1 MPSNNNDQNFD
12 DESDDEHDFYQLV
25 LAGCA
30 AAATF
35 TSFQEKK
42 PCRTSSHT
50 GYKFVMDVLNG
61 HEIRCFEQF
70 RMEKHVF
77 MNLLETLTK
86 RYGLKE
92 GFDMPLIEVLA
103 MFLTTIGHGLSNRMI
118 QERFQHSGES
128 VSRWFEIVLD
138 VVCLMAVDIIK
149 PSDPQFKEVPDKIR
163 NDDRYWPYFKNC
175 IGVIDGTHIP
185 VVVPRDR
192 KIPYIGRKGVTT
204 QNVMAVCDFN
214 MCFTFAWA
222 GWEGVAHDARVF
234 LEALRRPELGFPHP
248 PKGL

>member
-25 LAGCA
+25 VAGCA

-35 TSFQEKK
+35 TNFKEKK

-77 MNLLETLTK
+77 MNFLETLTK
-86 RYGLKE
+86 RYDLKE

-118 QERFQHSGES
+118 
-128 VSRWFEIVLD
+128 
-138 VVCLMAVDIIK
+138 K
-149 PSDPQFKEVPDKIR
+149 K
-163 NDDRYWPYFKNC
+163 
-175 IGVIDGTHIP
+175 
-185 VVVPRDR
+185 
-192 KIPYIGRKGVTT
+192 
-204 QNVMAVCDFN
+204 DFN
-214 MCFTFAWA
+214 TLVNLYLD
-222 GWEGVAHDARVF
+222 G
-234 LEALRRPELGFPHP
+234 LRLY
-248 PKGL
+248 